1 MSTEEEDRSLAKG
14 RKNGIKTDDSEA
26 EEKKNT
32 TGQAAADDDQNG
44 GGASEDDQKH
54 GQSLPFLCL
63 AALGIVYGD
72 IGTSPIY
79 ALREAFYSHG
89 GIDVLPANIYGVLSL
104 IFWSLIIVISIK
116 YLTVVMR
123 ASNNGEGG
131 IIALVALLNPWKT
144 EKTSRRYVL
153 MLCGLFGAALLYGDG
168 TITPAISVLSAI
180 EGLEVATPAFK
191 PYVIPIT
198 IAILIGLFMIQKRGT
213 AAVGTLF
220 GPVMMLWFAVLA
232 LLGIYGIAQHP
243 SVFAALN
250 PIYAVHFFQANGL
263 AGFLVLGTVFLV
275 VTGGEALYA
284 DMGHFG
290 LAPIRLAWFF
300 LVLPALLLN
309 YFGQGALL
317 LENPG
322 VKQPF
327 YEMAPSWALYPVVA
341 LATAAT
347 IIASQAVISGVFS
360 LTRQAVQL
368 GQLPRLNIIQTS
380 HESYGQIYIPF
391 MNWILMV
398 ATIGLVI
405 GFQTSSNLAAAY
417 GVAVSMDMVI
427 TTILAFFVAY
437 RWGWFPRVAGVI
449 AVLLMIVDL
458 SFFGANLFKIPEGG
472 WYPLVI
478 AGLVFFVMGTWR
490 RGRELVAQRLKD
502 DTEPLDEFIASRD
515 ADARRIDG
523 TAVFMTDEG
532 SKTPPMLL
540 HHLRHNRVLH
550 EQVIFLTVHTE
561 DVPRV
566 PAADRL
572 RIEDLG
578 HGFHHVKVYY
588 GFMQPINVPVALR
601 FAGEF
606 GLDVDIEQ
614 TTFYVGRETLIPT
627 QDVAGM
633 FVWRERLFAF
643 MALNAT
649 RSTAYY
655 RIPPERVVELGIQVE
670 I

>member
-1 MSTEEEDRSLAKG
+1 MTTEDEDRSLAKG
-14 RKNGIKTDDSEA
+14 SKNGVNAKDEDKHDSSAA
-26 EEKKNT
+26 EH
-32 TGQAAADDDQNG
+32 DHSG
-44 GGASEDDQKH
+44 GGDNDGSSDSDEKNE

-79 ALREAFYSHG
+79 ALREAFYSHS
-89 GIDVLPANIYGVLSL
+89 GIEVLPANIYGVLSL

-116 YLTVVMR
+116 YLSVVMR

-144 EKTSRRYVL
+144 EKKSRRYIL

-191 PYVIPIT
+191 PYIIPIT
-198 IAILIGLFMIQKRGT
+198 IVILIGLFLIQKRGT

-220 GPVMMLWFAVLA
+220 GPVMMVWFTVLA

-250 PIYAVHFFQANGL
+250 PMYAVAFFQANGL

-290 LAPIRLAWFF
+290 LAPIRLAWFV

-317 LENPG
+317 LANPN

-327 YEMAPSWALYPVVA
+327 YEMAPSWALYPVVV
-341 LATAAT
+341 LATCAT

-368 GQLPRLNIIQTS
+368 GQLPRLNIVQTS

-391 MNWILMV
+391 MNWILMI

-437 RWGWFPRVAGVI
+437 RWDWFPRIAGAI
-449 AVLLMIVDL
+449 AGLLLVVDL
-458 SFFGANLFKIPEGG
+458 AFLGANMFKVPEGG
-472 WYPLVI
+472 WYPLLV
-478 AGLVFFVMGTWR
+478 AGLIFFIMGTWR
-490 RGRELVAQRLKD
+490 RGRDLVTAQLKD
-502 DTEPLDEFIASRD
+502 DTEPLDEFIDSRD
-515 ADARRIDG
+515 SDTHRIDG

-532 SKTPPMLL
+532 TKTPPMLL

-550 EQVIFLTVHTE
+550 EQVLFLTVHTM

-572 RIEDLG
+572 KIEDLG
-578 HGFHHVKVYY
+578 KGFQRLQVYY
-588 GFMQPINVPVALR
+588 GFMQAINIPVALR

-606 GLDVDIEQ
+606 GLEVDIDE
-614 TTFYVGRETLIPT
+614 TTFYVGRETLIPSR
-627 QDVAGM
+627 DVPGM
-633 FVWRERLFAF
+633 FVWREHMFAF

-649 RSTAYY
+649 RATSYY
-655 RIPPERVVELGIQVE
+655 RIPPERVVELGIQIE

>member
-1 MSTEEEDRSLAKG
+1 MAAEEEDRSLAKG
-14 RKNGIKTDDSEA
+14 SKNGAGKGDRASNGENA
-26 EEKKNT
+26 
-32 TGQAAADDDQNG
+32 GGGNG
-44 GGASEDDQKH
+44 GNGHSNDASH
-54 GQSLPFLCL
+54 GGKQSMPFVCL

-79 ALREAFYSHG
+79 ALREAFFAHD
-89 GIDVLPANIYGVLSL
+89 GIAVAPTNIFGVLSL
-104 IFWSLIIVISIK
+104 LFWSLIIVISIK

-144 EKTSRRYVL
+144 EKKSRRYLL
-153 MLCGLFGAALLYGDG
+153 MLLGLFGAALLYGDG

-191 PYVIPIT
+191 PYVVPIT

-213 AAVGTLF
+213 AAVGSLF
-220 GPVMMLWFAVLA
+220 GPVMLVWFVVLG
-232 LLGIYGIAQHP
+232 LLGINGIIQHP
-243 SVFAALN
+243 GVFAALN
-250 PIYAVHFFQANGL
+250 PIHAVGFFEANGL
-263 AGFLVLGTVFLV
+263 TGFLVLGTVFLV

-300 LVLPALLLN
+300 LVLPALALN
-309 YFGQGALL
+309 YFGQGAML

-322 VKQPF
+322 IRQPF
-327 YEMAPSWALYPVVA
+327 YQMAPDWALYPLVG
-341 LATAAT
+341 LATLAT
-347 IIASQAVISGVFS
+347 VIASQAVISGVFS

-368 GQLPRLNIIQTS
+368 GQLPRLNIVQTS
-380 HESYGQIYIPF
+380 HTSYGQVYIPF
-391 MNWILMV
+391 MNWVLMA
-398 ATIGLVI
+398 ATIGLVL
-405 GFQTSSNLAAAY
+405 GFRSSSNLASAY
-417 GVAVSMDMVI
+417 GVAVSLDMVI

-449 AVLLMIVDL
+449 AALLLVVDL
-458 SFFGANLFKIPEGG
+458 SFLGANLFKIPDGG
-472 WYPLVI
+472 WYPLVV
-478 AGLVFFVMGTWR
+478 AGLIFFVMATWR
-490 RGRELVAQRLKD
+490 RGRELVRKRLSG
-502 DTEPLDEFIASRD
+502 DTEPLEEFIDSIDASSQ
-515 ADARRIDG
+515 RIDG
-523 TAVFMTDEG
+523 TAVFMTDAG

-550 EQVIFLTVHTE
+550 EQVILLTVHTL

-566 PAADRL
+566 SAADRL
-572 RIEDLG
+572 KIEDLG
-578 HGFHHVKVYY
+578 KGVHRLQVYH
-588 GFMQPINVPVALR
+588 GFMQANNVPVALR

-606 GLDVDIEQ
+606 GLDVDLEE
-614 TTFYVGRETLIPT
+614 TTFYVGRESLIPSRE
-627 QDVAGM
+627 VPGM
-633 FVWRERLFAF
+633 MVWREHMFAF

-649 RSTAYY
+649 RATAYY
-655 RIPPERVVELGIQVE
+655 HIPPERVVELGIQIE

>member
-1 MSTEEEDRSLAKG
+1 MAGEEEDRSLARG
-14 RKNGIKTDDSEA
+14 SKNGADERTDPS
-26 EEKKNT
+26 
-32 TGQAAADDDQNG
+32 ADDGQHNG
-44 GGASEDDQKH
+44 GNDDNGKSH
-54 GQSLPFLCL
+54 QSLPFLCL

-79 ALREAFYSHG
+79 ALREAFYSHD
-89 GIDVLPANIYGVLSL
+89 GISVVPANIFGVLSL
-104 IFWSLIIVISIK
+104 LFWSLIIVISIK
-116 YLTVVMR
+116 YLAVVMR

-144 EKTSRRYVL
+144 EKKSRRYIL
-153 MLCGLFGAALLYGDG
+153 MLLGLFGAALLYGDG

-191 PYVIPIT
+191 PYIVPIT
-198 IAILIGLFMIQKRGT
+198 IAILIGLFLIQKRGT
-213 AAVGTLF
+213 AAVGSLF
-220 GPVMMLWFAVLA
+220 GPVMMVWFVVLG
-232 LLGIYGIAQHP
+232 LLGINGIIHHP
-243 SVFAALN
+243 SVFAAIN
-250 PIYAVHFFQANGL
+250 PTYAISFFADNGL

-309 YFGQGALL
+309 YFGQGAMM
-317 LENPG
+317 LENADIT
-322 VKQPF
+322 QPF
-327 YEMAPSWALYPVVA
+327 YQMAPDWALYPVVG
-341 LATAAT
+341 LATLAT
-347 IIASQAVISGVFS
+347 VIASQAVISGVFS

-368 GQLPRLNIIQTS
+368 GQLPRLNIVQTS
-380 HESYGQIYIPF
+380 HESYGQVYIPF
-391 MNWILMV
+391 MNWILMF
-398 ATIGLVI
+398 ATIGLVL
-405 GFQTSSNLAAAY
+405 GFRSSSNLAAAY

-437 RWGWFPRVAGVI
+437 RWGWFPRTAGAITVA
-449 AVLLMIVDL
+449 LLIVDL
-458 SFFGANLFKIPEGG
+458 AFLGANMFKVPDGG
-472 WYPLVI
+472 WYPLLVAGVI
-478 AGLVFFVMGTWR
+478 FFIMGTWR
-490 RGRELVAQRLKD
+490 RGRELVGRQLQS
-502 DTEPLDEFIASRD
+502 DTEPLDEFIESLD
-515 ADARRIDG
+515 QLPMRIDG
-523 TAVFMTDEG
+523 TAVFMTEAT

-550 EQVIFLTVHTE
+550 EQVILLTVNTL

-572 RIEDLG
+572 KIDDLG
-578 HGFHHVKVYY
+578 HGVYRVQVYY
-588 GFMQPINVPVALR
+588 GFMQASNVPVALR

-606 GLDVDIEQ
+606 GLEVDLDQ
-614 TTFYVGRETLIPT
+614 TTFYVGRESLIPT
-627 QDVAGM
+627 SEVPGM
-633 FVWRERLFAF
+633 MVWREHMFAF

-649 RSTAYY
+649 RATSYY
-655 RIPPERVVELGIQVE
+655 RIPPERVVELGIQIE

>member
-1 MSTEEEDRSLAKG
+1 MAGEEEDRSLAKG
-14 RKNGIKTDDSEA
+14 SKNGADEGSEA
-26 EEKKNT
+26 SADN
-32 TGQAAADDDQNG
+32 GQHNG
-44 GGASEDDQKH
+44 GNGH
-54 GQSLPFLCL
+54 GNDENGKSHQSLPFLCL

-79 ALREAFYSHG
+79 ALREAFYSHD
-89 GIDVLPANIYGVLSL
+89 GISVVPANIFGVLSL
-104 IFWSLIIVISIK
+104 LFWSLIIVISIK
-116 YLTVVMR
+116 YLAVVMR

-144 EKTSRRYVL
+144 EKKSRRYIL
-153 MLCGLFGAALLYGDG
+153 MLLGLFGAALLYGDG

-191 PYVIPIT
+191 PYIVPIT
-198 IAILIGLFMIQKRGT
+198 IAILIGLFLIQKRGT
-213 AAVGTLF
+213 AAVGSLF
-220 GPVMMLWFAVLA
+220 GPVMMVWFVVLG
-232 LLGIYGIAQHP
+232 LLGINGIIHHP
-243 SVFAALN
+243 SVFAAIN
-250 PIYAVHFFQANGL
+250 PTYAISFFADNGL

-309 YFGQGALL
+309 YFGQGAMM
-317 LENPG
+317 LENADIT
-322 VKQPF
+322 QPF
-327 YEMAPSWALYPVVA
+327 YQMAPDWALYPVVG
-341 LATAAT
+341 LATLAT
-347 IIASQAVISGVFS
+347 VIASQAVISGVFS

-368 GQLPRLNIIQTS
+368 GQLPRLNIVQTS
-380 HESYGQIYIPF
+380 HESYGQVYIPF
-391 MNWILMV
+391 MNWILMF
-398 ATIGLVI
+398 ATIGLVL
-405 GFQTSSNLAAAY
+405 GFRSSSNLAAAY

-437 RWGWFPRVAGVI
+437 RWGWFPRTAGAI
-449 AVLLMIVDL
+449 AVALLIVDL
-458 SFFGANLFKIPEGG
+458 AFLGANMFKVPDGG
-472 WYPLVI
+472 WYPLLVAGVI
-478 AGLVFFVMGTWR
+478 FFIMGTWR
-490 RGRELVAQRLKD
+490 RGRELVGRQLQS
-502 DTEPLDEFIASRD
+502 DTEPLDEFIESLD
-515 ADARRIDG
+515 QLPMRIDG
-523 TAVFMTDEG
+523 TAVFMTEAT

-550 EQVIFLTVHTE
+550 EQVILLTVNTL

-572 RIEDLG
+572 KIDDLG
-578 HGFHHVKVYY
+578 HGVYRVQVYY
-588 GFMQPINVPVALR
+588 GFMQASNVPVALR

-606 GLDVDIEQ
+606 GLEVDLDQ
-614 TTFYVGRETLIPT
+614 TTVYVGRESLIPT
-627 QDVAGM
+627 SEVPGM
-633 FVWRERLFAF
+633 MVWREHMFAF

-649 RSTAYY
+649 RATSYY
-655 RIPPERVVELGIQVE
+655 RIPPERVVELGIQIE

>member
-1 MSTEEEDRSLAKG
+1 MTTEKHDRSLARG
-14 RKNGIKTDDSEA
+14 SKNGVNTKATSDKNADSGDNRSPGNGDAEA
-26 EEKKNT
+26 SNGKKN
-32 TGQAAADDDQNG
+32 
-44 GGASEDDQKH
+44 
-54 GQSLPFLCL
+54 QSLPFLCL

-79 ALREAFYSHG
+79 ALREAFYAHG
-89 GIDVLPANIYGVLSL
+89 GIAVQPANIYGVLSL

-116 YLTVVMR
+116 YLSVVMR

-144 EKTSRRYVL
+144 EKKSRRYIL

-191 PYVIPIT
+191 PYVVPIT
-198 IAILIGLFMIQKRGT
+198 IVILIGLFMIQKRGT
-213 AAVGTLF
+213 AAVGALF
-220 GPVMMLWFAVLA
+220 GPVMMIWFAALA
-232 LLGIYGIAQHP
+232 LLGIYAIAQHP
-243 SVFAALN
+243 SVLFALN
-250 PIYAVHFFQANGL
+250 PAYAIGFFSTNGM

-290 LAPIRLAWFF
+290 LAPIQLAWFF

-317 LENPG
+317 LENPA

-327 YEMAPSWALYPVVA
+327 YEMAPSWALYPVVG
-341 LATAAT
+341 LATMAT

-368 GQLPRLNIIQTS
+368 GQLPRLNIVQTS
-380 HESYGQIYIPF
+380 PDSYGQIYIPF
-391 MNWILMV
+391 INWILMV

-417 GVAVSMDMVI
+417 GVAVSLDMVI
-427 TTILAFFVAY
+427 TTVLAFFVAY
-437 RWGWFPRVAGVI
+437 RWDWFPRIAGAI
-449 AVLLMIVDL
+449 AVLLLIVDL
-458 SFFGANLFKIPEGG
+458 SFLGANLFKVPEGG
-472 WYPLVI
+472 WYPLVV
-478 AGLVFFVMGTWR
+478 AGLIFFVMSTWR
-490 RGRELVAQRLKD
+490 RGRELVRSRLRD
-502 DTEPLDEFIASRD
+502 DTEPLDEFIESQARD
-515 ADARRIDG
+515 DDRIAG
-523 TAVFMTDEG
+523 TAVFMTDAG
-532 SKTPPMLL
+532 KKTPPMLR

-550 EQVIFLTVHTE
+550 EQVLFLTVHTM

-578 HGFHHVKVYY
+578 KGFKRVQIYY
-588 GFMQPINVPVALR
+588 GFMQAISIPVALR

-606 GLDVDIEQ
+606 GLDVDIDE

-627 QDVAGM
+627 RDVPGM
-633 FVWRERLFAF
+633 FVWREQMFAF

-649 RSTAYY
+649 RATAYY
-655 RIPPERVVELGIQVE
+655 RIPPERVVELGIQIE